1 MYLTKAD
8 QEVLTFIKQYFK
20 ESGYLPTHV
29 AIANE
34 FMKSRQWATYRI
46 DRLKKLGKL
55 MPAKRFGLY
64 VIHFD

>member
-1 MYLTKAD
+1 M
-8 QEVLTFIKQYFK
+8 VLKFIKRYIK
-20 ESGYLPTHV
+20 ESGHQPTHV

-34 FMKSRQWATYRI
+34 FEKSRQWATYRI

-64 VIHFD
+64 TIPTN